1 MAQNPR
7 QSTYSTTSG
16 PLSTTPQGSGNI
28 NTSTLIASLHNAFQ
42 AGASFQLD
50 AGTSL
55 VVTSALAATGS
66 NGTMGTGVGSSGADT
81 IDAGLTARVWEH
93 ARRRAEDQCIVIASL
108 SPTTTTP
115 ALAPLLASF
124 PRPPVILSSVLNTI
138 RPFITALSPLAPQ
151 SPLHHGLVVTHHISL
166 DGDPVSC
173 SIALTPEGIDTA
185 RGLTNIPAQVGY
197 RGFDVFYYLL
207 SSASSPQEREY
218 LSLQTPDKYKL
229 LRRSGTYFPPAWH
242 PTADDAAGAEDFRQG
257 LREIGIKGSLLRGVL
272 SILAGLL
279 KLGNAT
285 SILASD
291 EEVEEICEDVAGLL
305 GVDPQVLV
313 DLGAEDRERFIGT
326 AYESLVNWIIN
337 KANAAMENEF
347 SSKKETGA
355 DSSNG
360 DTVAISLVEVP
371 DEAQAKAL
379 SMRIVFD
386 DEMGIN
392 AEMKDDG
399 LDVAP
404 ANSAVLREMKQAI
417 QEFEGDGSKQREKE
431 YEKDRKEGLMERVGR
446 EVESEGFLK
455 QILLPEEQGL
465 KFEKLDIMSVLSTSR
480 TWFHISL
487 GPSEGQTSVPEPRS
501 MSLTSQAGW
510 SAATV
515 SRQIRAW
522 RLVEWANRRSKHLD
536 FTADFDFDE
545 IYQRYSTLGC
555 FSGRDGVETWIIEK
569 GWSNGEAVVG
579 KERVWMSESAW
590 WAVESMLDVR
600 PGMGMGMGMM
610 GSGFAETPGSFN
622 AMSRNNS
629 GFFPPMGA
637 NGLLGQGESR
647 DNLLNSATSQSDIAP
662 AAGLINRPMSM
673 APPRALGASDEKG
686 LDDAYNPEILKDE
699 EVGKKAVLQKA
710 PTTLSRRVW
719 IAVVFALTFWIPS
732 PALRYIGRMKRPDV
746 RFAWR
751 EKLVLFC
758 GILLINAALTFYI
771 IGLGAV
777 VCPENKTTWNA
788 QEVSYHTTGND
799 FWVSVNG
806 TVYDIS
812 KFWRIPH
819 SDTDT
824 PVLASTMEAL
834 AGQDLSPYFQ
844 VPLTIGCEGVVD
856 DPGAYLRFNDTGAI
870 QQPTAQHLIGTR
882 QPDRRSKLYDMNWY
896 ASTFLPRLKDYRKGN
911 LVIEKAEVTKQ
922 GNDDSRMWFI
932 INNHVYD
939 LTNYFYT
946 QKILGKTYFSFFN
959 ETFIDMVQSNPGG
972 DITELFNQGLPPN
985 RRRNYQ
991 HCLDQAF
998 HIATL
1003 DVRGSARCKVQGY
1016 ILLSFAIVLCS
1027 VIGIKFMAALQLGGK
1042 KSPAM
1047 QDKFVIC
1054 QVPAYTEG
1062 EDSLRKAIDSLTA
1075 LNYENKR
1082 KLLFIICDGMVIGGG
1097 NDQATPQI
1105 VLDILGVDPNV
1116 DPPALPFKS
1125 VGEGSKQLNYGKVYS
1140 GLYEYEGRVVPY
1152 IVVVKVGKES
1162 ETTKPGNR
1170 GKRDSQVLL
1179 MDFLNK
1185 VHHRTPMSPLQL
1197 ELFHQINNVIG
1208 VDPELYEYMLM
1219 VDADTCVRE
1228 DSLNRLISAC
1238 ANNAK
1243 IAGICG
1249 ETSLENEERSWW
1261 TMIQVY
1267 EYYIS
1272 HHLAKAFES
1281 LFGSVTCLPGCFC
1294 MYRLRTADRGRPLII
1309 SSKIIEEYSDGN
1321 VDTLHKKNL
1330 LSLGEDRYLTTLMT
1344 KHFPHMSY
1352 KFIPDAYALTAAP
1365 ETWDVLLSQRRRWIN
1380 STIHNLAELM
1390 WLKDMCGFCL
1400 FSMRFIVFID
1410 LAGTILLPSTC
1421 AYVGYLIY
1429 TAANPQGAF
1438 PWISLVMIAAVYG
1451 LQALIFLIKRQWQH
1465 IGWMI
1470 IYILAYPVYS
1480 FVLPVYS
1487 FWRQDDFSWGS
1498 TRIVVGES
1506 GDKKIIAVE
1515 DEPFDPAS
1523 IPLQSWDDY
1532 AAANNLPGRRVAAI
1546 PVEKYF
1552 DEGAAQGFNN
1562 GGYEMDDMQSVY
1574 SSVKPS
1580 STLHF
1585 AGGNPYLAPGQP
1597 SPLGRNSVRQ
1607 SNYSNNFQRS
1617 ASPSRAMS
1625 PAGDYWQEGGMGVN
1639 PGARASEG
1647 NLLSPQ
1653 PSPGFQRA
1661 MSNYAGSRPASSVL
1675 DFQRALNGP
1684 DDATIVAVVKDCLN
1698 AVDLDS
1704 VTKKQVRAL
1713 VEQRLQTELSGERRK
1728 FLDSQIDI
1736 QLAQM

>member
-1 MAQNPR
+1 MAHASR
-7 QSTYSTTSG
+7 HSTYSNAGT
-16 PLSTTPQGSGNI
+16 LSTTPQASGTV

-42 AGASFQLD
+42 TGTSFAID
-50 AGTSL
+50 AGTSV
-55 VVTSALAATGS
+55 VVTSALAASGS
-66 NGTMGTGVGSSGADT
+66 TGTMNTGVGSAGADT
-81 IDAGLTARVWEH
+81 IDVSLAMRAWEH
-93 ARRRAEDQCIVIASL
+93 ARRRAEDQCVVIASL
-108 SPTTTTP
+108 APSLTTG
-115 ALAPLLASF
+115 ALSPLLASF
-124 PRPPVILSSVLNTI
+124 PRQPTILINTLNTI
-138 RPFITALSPLAPQ
+138 RPFLNALSPMAPQ
-151 SPLHHGLVVTHHISL
+151 TPLHNGLVVTHHISL

-185 RGLTNIPAQVGY
+185 RGLTEIPAQVGY

-218 LSLQTPDKYKL
+218 LSLESPDKYKL

-272 SILAGLL
+272 SVLAGLL

-285 SILASD
+285 SVLTSD

-305 GVDPQVLV
+305 GVSPQVLIE
-313 DLGAEDRERFIGT
+313 LGPEDREKFIGT
-326 AYESLVNWIIN
+326 AYEALVHWVIN
-337 KANAAMENEF
+337 KANASMEAQFNA
-347 SSKKETGA
+347 KKESTGG
-355 DSSNG
+355 SNNG
-360 DTVAISLVEVP
+360 DTVAISLVEIP
-371 DEAQAKAL
+371 AEAQAKAL

-399 LDVAP
+399 LDVTP
-404 ANSAVLREMKQAI
+404 VNSAVLREMKQAI
-417 QEFEGDGSKQREKE
+417 QDFEGDMLRKREKE
-431 YEKDRKEGLMERVGR
+431 YEKDRRDGLIEKVGR
-446 EVESEGFLK
+446 EVEAEGFLK
-455 QILLPEEQGL
+455 QILLPEENGL

-480 TWFHISL
+480 TWFHLSVA
-487 GPSEGQTSVPEPRS
+487 PSDGQTAAAPNDRS
-501 MSLTSQAGW
+501 MSLTAQAGW

-522 RLVEWANRRSKHLD
+522 RLVEWANRRNKHLD

-545 IYQRYSTLGC
+545 IYQRYHTLGC
-555 FSGRDGVETWIIEK
+555 LSGRDGVETWVIEK
-569 GWSNGEAVVG
+569 SWSNGEAVVG
-579 KERVWMSESAW
+579 KERVWLSETAW
-590 WAVESMLDVR
+590 WQVESMLDMQ
-600 PGMGMGMGMM
+600 PGMGMGVGMM
-610 GSGFAETPGSFN
+610 GAGPFAETPGAFN
-622 AMSRNNS
+622 ALSRNNS

-637 NGLLGQGESR
+637 GGVLARGESR
-647 DNLLNSATSQSDIAP
+647 DNLLNSSASQLDVTP
-662 AAGLINRPMSM
+662 TTGLINRPMSM
-673 APPRALGASDEKG
+673 APPRAVGAAVDEKG
-686 LDDAYNPEILKDE
+686 LDDVYNPEILKDE
-699 EVGKKAVLQKA
+699 ELAKKTKVEKA
-710 PTTLSRRVW
+710 PRTLGRRAWVAFVW
-719 IAVVFALTFWIPS
+719 ALTFLIPS
-732 PALRYIGRMKRPDV
+732 FLLRYIGRMRRPDV

-751 EKLVLFC
+751 EKLVLFF
-758 GILLINAALTFYI
+758 LVMLANAGLTFYI
-771 IGLGAV
+771 IGLADII
-777 VCPENKTTWNA
+777 CPEMKVTWN
-788 QEVSYHTTGND
+788 QKEVSYHTDDND

-806 TVYDIS
+806 SVYDIS
-812 KFWRIPH
+812 KFWRIDH

-824 PVLASTMEAL
+824 PVLSSTMKEI
-834 AGQDLSPYFQ
+834 AGFDLTPYFQ
-844 VPLTIGCEGVVD
+844 PPLTVACPEVVTD
-856 DPGAYLRFNDTGAI
+856 ESVYLRPNDTNTI
-870 QQPTAQHLIGTR
+870 QYPTVEHLIGNR
-882 QPDRRSKLYDMNWY
+882 QPDSRSALHDMNWY
-896 ASTFLPRLKDYRKGN
+896 KARFLPKLKDYYKGRV
-911 LVIEKAEVTKQ
+911 VIDKNEVARQ
-922 GNDDSRMWFI
+922 GLRDSRMWFI
-932 INNHVYD
+932 IENHVYD
-939 LTNYFYT
+939 LTNYFYS
-946 QKILGKTYFSFFN
+946 QKLIGDRYFSFFN
-959 ETFIDMVQSNPGG
+959 ETFTDMVQSNPGG
-972 DITELFNQGLPPN
+972 DITTLFNEGLPPN
-985 RRRNYQ
+985 RRKNYKN
-991 HCLDQAF
+991 CLDNAF
-998 HIATL
+998 HLAEL
-1003 DVRGSARCKVQGY
+1003 DVRDSARCKAQGY
-1016 ILLSFAIVLCS
+1016 ILLSFAIILCA
-1027 VIGIKFMAALQLGGK
+1027 VIGIKFIAALQLGGK

-1097 NDQATPQI
+1097 NDQPTPQL

-1116 DPPALPFKS
+1116 NPPALPFKS

-1228 DSLNRLISAC
+1228 DSLNRLIAAC

-1272 HHLAKAFES
+1272 HHLSKSFES

-1294 MYRLRTADRGRPLII
+1294 MYRLRTADKGRPLII
-1309 SSKIIEEYSDGN
+1309 SDKVIDEYSDGN

-1330 LSLGEDRYLTTLMT
+1330 LALGEDRYLTTLMT
-1344 KHFPHMSY
+1344 KHFPHMSF

-1365 ETWDVLLSQRRRWIN
+1365 ETWSVLLSQRRRWIN
-1380 STIHNLAELM
+1380 STIHNLVELM

-1400 FSMRFIVFID
+1400 FSMRFVVFID
-1410 LAGTILLPSTC
+1410 LAGTVLLPSTC
-1421 AYVGYLIY
+1421 AYIVYLIY
-1429 TAANPQGAF
+1429 QAVNPQGAF
-1438 PWISLVMIAAVYG
+1438 PRISLIMIAAVYG

-1470 IYILAYPVYS
+1470 IYILAYPIYS

-1487 FWRQDDFSWGS
+1487 FWKQDDFSWGS
-1498 TRIVVGES
+1498 TRIVVGEK
-1506 GDKKIIAVE
+1506 GDKKIVAVE
-1515 DEPFDPAS
+1515 EEAFDPAS
-1523 IPLQSWDDY
+1523 IPLQTWDDY
-1532 AAANNLPGRRVAAI
+1532 AAQHNLPGRRVATH
-1546 PVEKYF
+1546 VEKYY
-1552 DEGAAQGFNN
+1552 DEAGAA
-1562 GGYEMDDMQSVY
+1562 GYEMDDMQSVY
-1574 SSVKPS
+1574 SSIKPA

-1585 AGGNPYLAPGQP
+1585 GGNPYLAPHSHSP
-1597 SPLGRNSVRQ
+1597 SPLGRQSVRQ
-1607 SNYSNNFQRS
+1607 SSQSVYR
-1617 ASPSRAMS
+1617 APSPSRAMS
-1625 PAGDYWQEGGMGVN
+1625 AVGDYWQDGAAGGM
-1639 PGARASEG
+1639 PRES
-1647 NLLSPQ
+1647 NLLSPAA
-1653 PSPGFQRA
+1653 SPGPAYAMGRGPGA
-1661 MSNYAGSRPASSVL
+1661 MSGYAGSRPASSVL
-1675 DFQRALNGP
+1675 DFQRGLQGP
-1684 DDATIVAVVKDCLN
+1684 DDATIIAVVRDCLN

-1713 VEQRLQTELSGERRK
+1713 VEQRLQTELVGERRK
-1728 FLDSQIDI
+1728 FLDAQIDV

>member
-1 MAQNPR
+1 MAHGHR
-7 QSTYSTTSG
+7 HSVYSTASG
-16 PLSTTPQGSGNI
+16 TMSSTPQASGNI
-28 NTSTLIASLHNAFQ
+28 NTSSLIASLHNAFQ
-42 AGASFQLD
+42 AGSSFQLD
-50 AGTSL
+50 ASTSL
-55 VVTSALAATGS
+55 VVTSALASSGS
-66 NGTMGTGVGSSGADT
+66 NGTMGTNIGASGADT
-81 IDAGLTARVWEH
+81 IDTSLTSRVWEH
-93 ARRRAEDQCIVIASL
+93 ARRRAEDQCVVLASL
-108 SPTTTTP
+108 TPASTTP
-115 ALAPLLASF
+115 ALTPLLDSF
-124 PRPPVILSSVLNTI
+124 PRPPTILASTLNTI

-151 SPLHHGLVVTHHISL
+151 TPLHNGLVVTHHISL
-166 DGDPVSC
+166 DGEPVSC

-185 RGLTNIPAQVGY
+185 RGLTHIPAQVGY

-218 LSLQTPDKYKL
+218 LSLQSPDKYAL

-257 LREIGIKGSLLRGVL
+257 LRDIGIKGSLLRGVL
-272 SILAGLL
+272 SVLAGIL
-279 KLGNAT
+279 KLGNT
-285 SILASD
+285 ISILTPD
-291 EEVEEICEDVAGLL
+291 DEVEEVCEDVAGLL
-305 GVDPQVLV
+305 GIDPQVLV
-313 DLGAEDRERFIGT
+313 DMGSDDRERFIGT
-326 AYESLVNWIIN
+326 VYENLVNWIIT
-337 KANAAMENEF
+337 KANASMEAQFNA
-347 SSKKETGA
+347 KKESG

-360 DTVAISLVEVP
+360 DTVAISLVEIP
-371 DEAQAKAL
+371 NEAQAKAL

-399 LDVAP
+399 LEVTP

-417 QEFEGDGSKQREKE
+417 LDFEGDSSKQREKE
-431 YEKDRKEGLMERVGR
+431 YEKDRKEGLMEKVGR
-446 EVESEGFLK
+446 EAEPEGFLK
-455 QILLPEEQGL
+455 QVLLPEENGI
-465 KFEKLDIMSVLSTSR
+465 KFEKLDVMSVLSTSR
-480 TWFHISL
+480 TWFHLSL
-487 GPSEGQTSVPEPRS
+487 SPSDGTTAPEPRA
-501 MSLTSQAGW
+501 MSLSTQAGW

-522 RLVEWANRRSKHLD
+522 RLVEWSNRRSKRLD

-545 IYQRYSTLGC
+545 IYQRYNMLGC
-555 FSGRDGVETWIIEK
+555 LSGRDGVETWVIEK

-590 WAVESMLDVR
+590 WQVESMLDIR
-600 PGMGMGMGMM
+600 PGMGMGMGAM
-610 GSGFAETPGSFN
+610 GPGFAETPGSYN
-622 AMSRNNS
+622 ALSRNNS
-629 GFFPPMGA
+629 GFFPPMGS
-637 NGLLGQGESR
+637 NGLMGQGESR
-647 DNLLNSATSQSDIAP
+647 DNLLNSVASQNGDTSAT
-662 AAGLINRPMSM
+662 GLINRPMSM
-673 APPRALGASDEKG
+673 APPRALGADKGEKEI
-686 LDDAYNPEILKDE
+686 DAGYNPEILKDE
-699 EVGKKAVLQKA
+699 EVGKKAKIKKA
-710 PTTLSRRVW
+710 PRTLGRRVW
-719 IAVVFALTFWIPS
+719 VAFVWAMTFWIPS
-732 PALRYIGRMKRPDV
+732 ILLRYVGRMRRPDV

-751 EKLVLFC
+751 EKVVLFFW
-758 GILLINAALTFYI
+758 ILVANAALVFYI
-771 IGLGAV
+771 VGLADI
-777 VCPENKTTWNA
+777 VCPESKNTFNA
-788 QEVSYHTTGND
+788 QEVSYHTDEND

-806 TVYDIS
+806 TVYDIT
-812 KFWRIPH
+812 KFWRVDH

-824 PVLASTMEAL
+824 PVLGATMKEI
-834 AGQDLSPYFQ
+834 AGKDLTPYFQ
-844 VPLTIGCEGVVD
+844 MPLTVACPAVVED
-856 DPGAYLRFNDTGAI
+856 DSVYLRFNNTAAI
-870 QQPTAQHLIGTR
+870 EQPTVEHLIGNR
-882 QPDRRSKLYDMNWY
+882 QPDRRSKLYNKNWY
-896 ASTFLPRLKDYRKGN
+896 DERFKPKIKQFYKGRVVYKKEDVAKEGVNYNRK
-911 LVIEKAEVTKQ
+911 
-922 GNDDSRMWFI
+922 WFI
-932 INNHVYD
+932 LDGHIYD
-939 LTNYFYT
+939 LTNYFYS
-946 QKILGKTYFSFFN
+946 QKLIGDRYFSFFN
-959 ETFIDMVQSNPGG
+959 ETFTDIVESHPGE
-972 DITELFNQGLPPN
+972 DISTLFRDSLGPN
-985 RRRNYQ
+985 RQRNYRN
-991 HCLDQAF
+991 CLDNAF
-998 HIATL
+998 HIGTL
-1003 DVRGSARCKVQGY
+1003 DVRDSARCKVQGY
-1016 ILLSFAIVLCS
+1016 ILLSLAVVLCS
-1027 VIGIKFMAALQLGGK
+1027 VIGIKFLAALQLGGK

-1105 VLDILGVDPNV
+1105 VLDILGVDPSVN
-1116 DPPALPFKS
+1116 PPALPFKS
-1125 VGEGSKQLNYGKVYS
+1125 VGEGAKQLNYGKVYS

-1162 ETTKPGNR
+1162 ELAKPGNR

-1249 ETSLENEERSWW
+1249 ETSLENEEQSWW

-1272 HHLAKAFES
+1272 HHLAKSFES

-1294 MYRLRTADRGRPLII
+1294 MYRLRTADKGRPLII
-1309 SSKIIEEYSDGN
+1309 SSKVIDEYSDGD

-1330 LSLGEDRYLTTLMT
+1330 LSLGEDRFLTTLMT
-1344 KHFPHMSY
+1344 KHFPHMSF

-1365 ETWDVLLSQRRRWIN
+1365 ETWSVLLSQRRRWIN
-1380 STIHNLAELM
+1380 STIHNLVELM

-1410 LAGTILLPSTC
+1410 LAGTIMLPSTC
-1421 AYVGYLIY
+1421 AYIVYLIY
-1429 TAANPQGAF
+1429 QAANPTGQF
-1438 PWISLVMIAAVYG
+1438 PQISLIMIAVVYG

-1480 FVLPVYS
+1480 FILPMYS
-1487 FWRQDDFSWGS
+1487 FWKQDDFSWGS

-1506 GDKKIIAVE
+1506 GDKKIVAVE
-1515 DEPFDPAS
+1515 EEEFDPAS
-1523 IPLQSWDDY
+1523 IPLQTWDDY
-1532 AAANNLPGRRVAAI
+1532 AAQNNLPGRRVATH
-1546 PVEKYF
+1546 VEKYY
-1552 DEGAAQGFNN
+1552 DDAN
-1562 GGYEMDDMQSVY
+1562 GHGHGYEMDDMQSVY
-1574 SSVKPS
+1574 SSVKPA

-1585 AGGNPYLAPGQP
+1585 GGGNPYLAPHPHSP

-1607 SNYSNNFQRS
+1607 SSYSNFNRS

-1625 PAGDYWQEGGMGVN
+1625 QAGDYWAETHGGNG
-1639 PGARASEG
+1639 RSEG

-1661 MSNYAGSRPASSVL
+1661 LSGYAGSRPASSVL
-1675 DFQRALNGP
+1675 DFQRGLQGP
-1684 DDATIVAVVKDCLN
+1684 DDATIMAVVRDCLN
-1698 AVDLDS
+1698 AVDLDT

-1713 VEQRLQTELSGERRK
+1713 VEQRLQTELTGERRK
-1728 FLDSQIDI
+1728 FLDAQIDV
-1736 QLAQM
+1736 QLSQM